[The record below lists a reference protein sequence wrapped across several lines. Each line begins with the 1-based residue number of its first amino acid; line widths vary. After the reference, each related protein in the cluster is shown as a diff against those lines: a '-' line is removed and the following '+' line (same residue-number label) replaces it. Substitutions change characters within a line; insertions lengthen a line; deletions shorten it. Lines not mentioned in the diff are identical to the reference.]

1 MISFH
6 LYLEALSMLHLKSTS
21 NRRALLALGAATVA
35 LTLGVT
41 GALVATPAHANIV
54 YDPTNHVQNVL
65 TAARALE
72 QIRVQTEQLTAQI
85 RSLSQNPYDHMGEI
99 GAAMSAL
106 TKLSDQ
112 ARGLAGSVQ
121 GLERQFEELYPDRPN
136 ARNALDRIAASAWRI
151 EMARQTA
158 GDAARV
164 AASIDQSRSARS
176 ARMAGAMAA
185 SQGATGQTSA
195 IQSSVQALG
204 VMSEQLEGLQALM
217 ASQTRLAAQESARR
231 AAERQQAVD
240 AHRRNWSRTSTKP
253 APPKFNPLPNARN

>member
-1 MISFH
+1 MSH
-6 LYLEALSMLHLKSTS
+6 SKT
-21 NRRALLALGAATVA
+21 RRF
-35 LTLGVT
+35 LGVS
-41 GALVATPAHANIV
+41 LATLSLLSGFGVTLHPMPAKASIV
-54 YDPTNHVQNVL
+54 FDPTNHIQNVL

-85 RSLSQNPYDHMGEI
+85 RSLAQNPYNHMGEI
-99 GAAMSAL
+99 GRAMSAL
-106 TKLSDQ
+106 TELSDQ

-136 ARNALDRIAASAWRI
+136 ARNALDRLMASARRI
-151 EMARQTA
+151 EVARQTA
-158 GDAARV
+158 QDAARL
-164 AASIDQSRSARS
+164 AASIDQGRSARS

-185 SQGATGQTSA
+185 AQSAEGQTSA

-204 VMSEQLEGLQALM
+204 VLSEQLEGLQALI
-217 ASQTRLAAQESARR
+217 ASQTRLAAEESARR